1 MFFITKTVTGCMVAG
16 QEWHIVAAVEDRV
29 SVPKGV
35 SHIPCQEKFLNKI
48 GMLSWIKFE
57 AD

>member
-1 MFFITKTVTGCMVAG
+1 MVAG

-29 SVPKGV
+29 SIPKGV
-35 SHIPCQEKFLNKI
+35 SQIPCQEKFLNKI
-48 GMLSWIKFE
+48 GMFSWIKFE